1 MFTLKQLS
9 RDAIPA
15 ALQKAERYRL
25 LGEPYEAE
33 SICLDILQ
41 AEPNQ
46 KEALIMLVLALT
58 DQFATELN
66 PAYTKAREHVERL
79 GDTHCRAYY
88 RGIISERR
96 AKAHLAAG
104 GPAAG
109 QLAYQWLRKAMAD
122 FELALES
129 CSPGNQDA
137 LLRWNTCARILN
149 ENPHV
154 IPADEKSEVE
164 LADNWD

>member
-1 MFTLKQLS
+1 MYELKMLS
-9 RDAIPA
+9 KEAIPA

-41 AEPNQ
+41 VEPDQ
-46 KEALIMLVLALT
+46 QEALIMLLLALT
-58 DQFATELN
+58 DEFETEFN
-66 PAYTKAREHVERL
+66 PAFTKARELLDRL
-79 GDTHCRAYY
+79 GDAHCRAYY
-88 RGIISERR
+88 SGIISERR
-96 AKAHLAAG
+96 AKAHLTRG

-122 FELALES
+122 YELALTQ

-154 IPADEKSEVE
+154 TAGEEKSEVE
-164 LADNWD
+164 LADTWE